1 MTPANQDE
9 AVLQFTKY
17 IMWLSGASLLMLL
30 AASVLFVGEPDL
42 VDAMIYHL
50 MK

>member
-1 MTPANQDE
+1 MISNQDK

-17 IMWLSGASLLMLL
+17 LMWLSGVSFLMLL
-30 AASVLFVGEPDL
+30 TASVLFVGEPDL